1 MRPGYSSVG
10 GGEVFSS
17 YSLTV
22 ADLEAIVA
30 EHFGYDPET
39 FSLRGLEVP
48 DGEIH
53 VSGHIRRP
61 DDGRSPR

>member
-1 MRPGYSSVG
+1 MRLGYSSIG
-10 GGEVFSS
+10 GGKAFSS

-22 ADLEAIVA
+22 AELEAIVA

-39 FSLRGLEVP
+39 VSLRGLEIP

-53 VSGHIRRP
+53 VSGYI
-61 DDGRSPR
+61 RSPENEKSPR